1 MYRQSIY
8 FLVLILLLPSCGTT
22 QNKSVVPN
30 DTPQMNIVEKID
42 QVEVDNLQ
50 NIYILTIDNRILRY
64 DAELNKKFEYNDGS
78 IGDIVSID
86 ATNPQK
92 ILCFIADF
100 NRILILDNTLAEIK
114 MLDLSTTEF
123 LDVTAVAR
131 SNDNRIWMFDPIN
144 QVLVKI
150 DNLGNAQFTSNRLSD
165 YNLGTVNPTIIREK
179 ENKVVM
185 VDEDLG
191 ILVFDNFGQF
201 LKMIPEKDVDYIQ
214 VFGPYIFYSQYGS
227 FYQYHTKRFEKEP
240 ISLDGEGFI
249 KFKMT
254 KEFVYLYGE
263 SGLIRK
269 KTVN

>member
-1 MYRQSIY
+1 MIYRQLVCF
-8 FLVLILLLPSCGTT
+8 FLSILLLPSCGTT
-22 QNKSVVPN
+22 QNKAVLSS
-30 DTPQMNIVEKID
+30 DSPQLDIVEKID
-42 QVEVDNLQ
+42 QVEIDNLQ
-50 NIYILTIDNRILRY
+50 NIYILTTDNKILRY
-64 DAELNKKFEYNDGS
+64 DSDLNKKYEYNNGS

-114 MLDLSTTEF
+114 TLDLSTTEF

-131 SNDNRIWMFDPIN
+131 SNDNRIWIFDPIN

-150 DNLGNAQFTSNRLSD
+150 DNLGEAQFTSNRLSD
-165 YNLGTVNPTIIREK
+165 YNLGSVNPTIIREK
-179 ENKVVM
+179 ENKVAM

-201 LKMIPEKDVDYIQ
+201 LKMIPETDVDYIQ
-214 VFGPYIFYSQYGS
+214 IFGDYIFYSQYGL
-227 FYQYHTKRFEKEP
+227 FYQYHTKRFEKKP
-240 ISLDGEGFI
+240 ITIDDKGFI

-254 KEFVYLYGE
+254 KDYVYLYGE

-269 KTVN
+269 AN

>member
-1 MYRQSIY
+1 MIFRQLICF
-8 FLVLILLLPSCGTT
+8 FLLVLLLPSCGTT
-22 QNKSVVPN
+22 QNK
-30 DTPQMNIVEKID
+30 TIVTSDPAPLDIIEKID
-42 QVEVDNLQ
+42 QVEIDNLQ

-64 DAELNKKFEYNDGS
+64 DSELNKKYEYNNGS

-114 MLDLSTTEF
+114 TLDLSTTEF

-131 SNDNRIWMFDPIN
+131 SNDNRIWIFDPIN

-165 YNLGTVNPTIIREK
+165 YNLGSVNPTIIREK

-185 VDEDLG
+185 VDGEIG
-191 ILVFDNFGQF
+191 ILIFDNFGHF
-201 LKMIPEKDVDYIQ
+201 LKMIPELDVDYIQ
-214 VFGPYIFYSQYGS
+214 IFGDYIFYSQYGS
-227 FYQYHTKRFEKEP
+227 FYQYHTKRFEKQP
-240 ISLDGEGFI
+240 IAINGEGFI

-254 KEFVYLYGE
+254 KDYIYLYGE
-263 SGLIRK
+263 TGLLRK
-269 KTVN
+269 AN